1 MQRSRNIIWGKKC
14 LERVAKLWCFPSYFK
29 YFPLCVFLFFN
40 SVRSSENTV
49 RRTHATKDKTG
60 PKQKPT
66 DVFDFPD
73 NSGVFSINRLGEN
86 EKDDEPYDVFDPPL
100 HSTAIYADEE
110 EFSRHCGSSSPLNPQ
125 GKEAKKRSHTY
136 EVEEGENVSIEVSA
150 KKPRRKAKPI
160 SDESESTEEAVIRR
174 KVKPAE
180 KIRTRQQEPVPDAPC
195 RPSELPEEPAES
207 VTPENIGPLSA
218 KSVVEKGTDPSQ
230 LKTQKKEIFCGKRKK
245 SRSKAVD
252 SDISDCV
259 HIWCLKG
266 KKASD
271 ITELD
276 VVLSAF
282 EKTILEYEQNVESKT
297 CKEAIKEFHSDVK
310 EELLKMLKEFQMSKT
325 LKRNNMKVISD
336 IEKKRQHLLELQ
348 NELLRLEPQ
357 MKQLQIKHDELTER
371 KSSLRDAAGFLSNL
385 KQLHQDYSAIRE
397 KEPHVKETYDSS
409 SLPALLV
416 TARALLGAENHLQNI
431 NHRLEK
437 LLDQKGDPTTKL

>member
-1 MQRSRNIIWGKKC
+1 M
-14 LERVAKLWCFPSYFK
+14 
-29 YFPLCVFLFFN
+29 
-40 SVRSSENTV
+40 RSSENTV

-230 LKTQKKEIFCGKRKK
+230 L
-245 SRSKAVD
+245 
-252 SDISDCV
+252 
-259 HIWCLKG
+259 
-266 KKASD
+266 
-271 ITELD
+271 
-276 VVLSAF
+276 
-282 EKTILEYEQNVESKT
+282 
-297 CKEAIKEFHSDVK
+297 
-310 EELLKMLKEFQMSKT
+310 
-325 LKRNNMKVISD
+325 
-336 IEKKRQHLLELQ
+336 
-348 NELLRLEPQ
+348 
-357 MKQLQIKHDELTER
+357 
-371 KSSLRDAAGFLSNL
+371 
-385 KQLHQDYSAIRE
+385 
-397 KEPHVKETYDSS
+397 
-409 SLPALLV
+409 
-416 TARALLGAENHLQNI
+416 
-431 NHRLEK
+431 
-437 LLDQKGDPTTKL
+437 